1 MSKQFDLDSVLNQP
15 QMLVVKGRKIT
26 GRVLLIGEEQ
36 RWAELAED
44 DLPGQ
49 LALLAD
55 LLNRRKADK
64 GEAITPEWI
73 SDNLSLP
80 EATALMTILRT
91 GSVPGG
97 DEGKG

>member
-1 MSKQFDLDSVLNQP
+1 MSKQFDLDSVLGQS
-15 QMLVVKGRKIT
+15 QVLMVKGRKFH

-36 RWAELAED
+36 RWSELADD
-44 DLPGQ
+44 DLAGQ
-49 LALLAD
+49 LDMLAGI
-55 LLNRRKADK
+55 LNRRKADK
-64 GEAITPEWI
+64 GEAVTPEWL

-91 GSVPGG
+91 GAVPGG